1 MSKVNGKAHQPNRD
15 ASWDKANIPGSTKI
29 GKTNNVNRR
38 EEIQED
44 LQTSEIRYRRLF
56 ESARDGILILD
67 AVNRKITD
75 ANPFM
80 VELLGYS
87 RDEFLGKELWEI
99 GLLKDEEASKAAF
112 RELQQTGHIRY
123 EDLRLE
129 TKEGKH
135 REVEFISNV
144 YTEGDLQVI
153 QCNIRDISARKRLE
167 EEREQLL
174 LQAQA
179 AQVIAERA
187 SQLKDEFLAT
197 LSHEL
202 RTPLTA
208 IVGWVEIL
216 AKSNLDPVAALRA
229 IEVIRRNARLQ
240 VQMVN
245 DLLDVS
251 RIITGK
257 LRLSMQPVD
266 LGTLIIAVVDGQR
279 PAAEAKEIDIQLQL
293 DAPTDPITGD
303 PDRLQQVVWNLVSN
317 AIKFTP
323 KGGSLLVR
331 LERLHSQVEISV
343 TDTGLGITPKFL
355 PHVFDRFRQADAT
368 TTRVFGGLGLGL
380 AIVRQFV
387 ELHGGTVRV
396 DSAGVGQGSSFT
408 VSLPFSDVHRAANDV
423 ERLPPQARMLTEFE
437 WTSQLDGVRVLVV
450 DDDADTREL
459 LQVILEG
466 CKARVKTAHSLATTL
481 EALSEE
487 TFDVLVSDIGMPG
500 EDGYALIAKVRA
512 LGKEHGGSIPAVA
525 LTAYAREE
533 DRIHTLHSGFQIHL
547 SKPIGP
553 NELITIVA
561 NLAGRTGRVM
571 P

>member
-1 MSKVNGKAHQPNRD
+1 MKNKEHPTKDD
-15 ASWDKANIPGSTKI
+15 ALWDEANNPDQSII
-29 GKTNNVNRR
+29 GKTNNMNRR
-38 EEIQED
+38 QEVQLD

-87 RDEFLGKELWEI
+87 HSEFLGKELWEI

-112 RELQQTGHIRY
+112 RELQTTGHIRY
-123 EDLRLE
+123 EDLQLK
-129 TKEGKH
+129 TKAGKH
-135 REVEFISNV
+135 RQVEFISNV

-174 LQAQA
+174 RRAQA
-179 AQVIAERA
+179 EQVIAEKA

-208 IVGWVEIL
+208 IVGWIEIL
-216 AKSNLDPVAALRA
+216 ANYHIDPVTSSRA
-229 IEVIRRNARLQ
+229 IEVIRRNARMQ
-240 VQMVN
+240 VQMVD

-257 LRLSMQPVD
+257 LHLSVQPVD
-266 LGTLIIAVVDGQR
+266 LSALIIAVVDGQR
-279 PAAEAKEIDIQLQL
+279 PAAEAKEIQVRLQL
-293 DAPTDPITGD
+293 YTTTEPVTCD
-303 PDRLQQVVWNLVSN
+303 PDRLQQVIWNLVSN

-323 KGGSLLVR
+323 QGGRLLVR
-331 LERLHSQVEISV
+331 LERVHSQIEITV
-343 TDTGLGITPKFL
+343 TDTGLGIAPEFL

-368 TTRVFGGLGLGL
+368 TTRAFGGLGLGL

-396 DSAGVGQGSSFT
+396 GSAGEGQGSTFT
-408 VSLPFSDVHRAANDV
+408 VSLPLLEVQSAANDV
-423 ERLPPQARMLTEFE
+423 EQLNPQVMRLKEFDWTPQLE
-437 WTSQLDGVRVLVV
+437 GVRVLVV
-450 DDDADTREL
+450 DDDADTRDL

-466 CKARVKTAHSLATTL
+466 CKVLVKTADSVATAL

-487 TFDVLVSDIGMPG
+487 TFDVLVSDIGIPG

-512 LGKEHGGSIPAVA
+512 LGKEKRGGIPAVA

-533 DRIHTLHSGFQIHL
+533 DRIRTLSSGFQIHL
-547 SKPIGP
+547 SKPINS
-553 NELITIVA
+553 NELIAVVA
-561 NLAGRTGRVM
+561 NLAERTGSIK